1 MELEERNPLCDQT
14 NRQLNITNVK
24 ASLVK
29 EDSTKEN
36 DTNEDMLHQLM
47 KMKEELARKDKM
59 LGTLEERLF
68 KKEQAMTT

>member
-36 DTNEDMLHQLM
+36 DTNEDMLH
-47 KMKEELARKDKM
+47 
-59 LGTLEERLF
+59 
-68 KKEQAMTT
+68 